1 MSIHLP
7 TLKQLQY
14 LVALR
19 NHGHFGRAAEA
30 CFVTQ
35 STLSA
40 GIKEL
45 ETLIGVTLVERTR
58 RVVRF
63 TPLGIR
69 VAEKAQRILRE
80 TEDLADMVRA
90 AGKPLAGELRMGVIP
105 TIAPFLLPTL
115 LPRLREQ
122 WPDLKLYLREE
133 TSQAACDALQ
143 RGQLDCVL
151 LALPYACG
159 DVDTAELFDD
169 RLMVAFPPGAADGL
183 PDVVPPSAIDEDKLL
198 LLEDGHCLK
207 DHALSAC
214 NRPELRAEASILGT
228 SLHTLVQMVD
238 NGLGMTLIPEM
249 AVDGRHPGGHP
260 RRRPPARRRASDPAD
275 RPGLAQGKPPREG
288 VPPARGRAQGGCLI
302 PAGPRPRIELLPPLG
317 AVGQYLLAPE
327 RSAGADLGDDPGA
340 GFSGRVGVA
349 GGGPGEEG
357 PAARH
362 NAAVAM
368 DQDDPG
374 KRPETSCLVGNSLEL
389 GPGQRGMMVDAQ
401 FAHVAV
407 RLEPADEARHRRL
420 LELAEAGKLAAGIEI
435 AGLDTDVDHQ
445 HADLRQQGDLDAH
458 RTGFPCRAPIGPPP
472 RHGFHLRRARKRAA
486 RRARAARR
494 PDPRRSAHGSADR
507 SLRGRVRS
515 RRAAGHNRGS
525 PSPSPQS
532 MCFRPTRR

>member
-14 LVALR
+14 LVALKT
-19 NHGHFGRAAEA
+19 HGHFGRAADA

-63 TPLGIR
+63 TPLGAR

-105 TIAPFLLPTL
+105 TIAPFLLPAL

-133 TSQAACDALQ
+133 TSQAACDALH
-143 RGQLDCVL
+143 RGKLDCVL

-159 DVDTAELFDD
+159 DIDAADLFDD
-169 RLMVAFPPGAADGL
+169 RLMIAFPPGGAEGL
-183 PDVVPPSAIDEDKLL
+183 PDSVPASVIDERNLL

-238 NGLGMTLIPEM
+238 NGLGMTLVPEM
-249 AVDGRHPGGHP
+249 AVTAGILEGTGVV
-260 RRRPPARRRASDPAD
+260 ARRLDAD
-275 RPGLAQGKPPREG
+275 HPMRRIALVWRKGSPREKEF
-288 VPPARGRAQGGCLI
+288 R
-302 PAGPRPRIELLPPLG
+302 
-317 AVGQYLLAPE
+317 LLAD
-327 RSAGADLGDDPGA
+327 ALKGAA
-340 GFSGRVGVA
+340 
-349 GGGPGEEG
+349 
-357 PAARH
+357 
-362 NAAVAM
+362 
-368 DQDDPG
+368 
-374 KRPETSCLVGNSLEL
+374 
-389 GPGQRGMMVDAQ
+389 
-401 FAHVAV
+401 
-407 RLEPADEARHRRL
+407 
-420 LELAEAGKLAAGIEI
+420 
-435 AGLDTDVDHQ
+435 
-445 HADLRQQGDLDAH
+445 
-458 RTGFPCRAPIGPPP
+458 
-472 RHGFHLRRARKRAA
+472 
-486 RRARAARR
+486 
-494 PDPRRSAHGSADR
+494 
-507 SLRGRVRS
+507 
-515 RRAAGHNRGS
+515 
-525 PSPSPQS
+525 
-532 MCFRPTRR
+532 